1 VSVFGGRRRAS
12 TPPETTAGTREES
25 PRRPAVDRSTQP
37 AVAKAP
43 PAGDGGSNGRQGAKV
58 ANIGKSISIHGDLT
72 GDEDLLLEG
81 TVEGKVLLPNNELT
95 IGADG
100 RIPADVSAKSV
111 IVIGH
116 VKGDVEATERI
127 EIRNTGVVDGN
138 IRAPSLVIADGA
150 VLNGNIEMGAQASA
164 AKAES
169 TVKKSV
175 AQPQPGAPAP
185 PPAG

>member
-1 VSVFGGRRRAS
+1 VKKSEPNNTLGG
-12 TPPETTAGTREES
+12 
-25 PRRPAVDRSTQP
+25 
-37 AVAKAP
+37 
-43 PAGDGGSNGRQGAKV
+43 NV

-81 TVEGKVLLPNNELT
+81 TVEGKVKLPNNELT

-116 VKGDVEATERI
+116 VKGDVVATERV
-127 EIRNTGVVDGN
+127 EICETGVVHGN
-138 IRAPSLVIADGA
+138 IRTPRLIVKEGA
-150 VLNGNIEMGAQASA
+150 TLHGSIEMGAENSEQQATSA
-164 AKAES
+164 SPPKRKNDPSRSAS
-169 TVKKSV
+169 
-175 AQPQPGAPAP
+175 PP